1 MRKKPIQAEPQYVL
15 GEQLEDRG
23 PAGEEAFCTSSNGD
37 SWSLIRDQG
46 EMAVSHVPNP
56 ASGGDAVQIDIEA
69 FLSNGADG
77 PEHQA
82 LRQLLEKTSNATILI
97 AYDIHPAQGA
107 AYDDLIGAIQSLGA
121 WWHHLETVWIVRSN
135 QKPDEIRDKLKSHIG
150 TDDQL
155 LSRCVS
161 RTFACCPPGSSRR
174 CATER
179 WGPRKVT
186 CQRLFAT
193 SSGAIAARSATGT
206 RSRCAGLIT
215 ASCTDEATNAPGGK
229 ATASTPWQSHPCSG
243 GRAMPLTP
251 LSMAQDTERD
261 RRG

>member
-1 MRKKPIQAEPQYVL
+1 MYSANNSKTEGR
-15 GEQLEDRG
+15 
-23 PAGEEAFCTSSNGD
+23 PAKEAFYTSSNGD

-155 LSRCVS
+155 ISR
-161 RTFACCPPGSSRR
+161 
-174 CATER
+174 
-179 WGPRKVT
+179 
-186 CQRLFAT
+186 
-193 SSGAIAARSATGT
+193 
-206 RSRCAGLIT
+206 
-215 ASCTDEATNAPGGK
+215 
-229 ATASTPWQSHPCSG
+229 
-243 GRAMPLTP
+243 
-251 LSMAQDTERD
+251 
-261 RRG
+261 